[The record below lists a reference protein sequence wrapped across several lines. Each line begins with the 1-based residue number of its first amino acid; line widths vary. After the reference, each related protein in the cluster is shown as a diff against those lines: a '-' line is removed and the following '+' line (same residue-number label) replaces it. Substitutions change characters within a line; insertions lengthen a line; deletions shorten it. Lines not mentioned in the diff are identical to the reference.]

1 MNYLTNYYKNLS
13 EQLQGK
19 INLLESQARE
29 LNGLRQL
36 NEAPEAYDMAN
47 GYGTQANP
55 FSGGYLGS
63 LLGQGNMADVYN
75 YLGQFGGGA
84 VPGGM
89 SALTSG
95 RRSVNRRGLESA
107 GGGAPRGAGSAAFSG
122 ANLGQLLGQG
132 NMNAV
137 NNYLANYGNNGA
149 YQAGAALRAYN
160 SPSANRGNYEN
171 AGGGAPRGAGT
182 SPFSG
187 ANLGQLLGQG
197 NMNSVNN
204 YLANYGGNGAYQA
217 GAALRASNRP
227 SANRGGY
234 EGAGSGVNPMSG
246 DYNGD
251 GRVDGADLGLA
262 LGSGQNS
269 SGVINSWTSPYS
281 AAGPAFLRT
290 SPGVQSQGGG
300 GYDVG
305 GGYGESPTAAGASPA
320 GGGVSRP
327 KVYGYAGSGAPR
339 GGGGGGGGAY
349 GGGGVDVGGGYGEG
363 SGPSVGGPA
372 GGGAPS
378 GSGFGVAGRDLASAP
393 RTIRP
398 TLGGPAGG
406 YGGAATPSYS
416 PNVGGAA
423 NDNAQVAIQNA
434 TRPPLTDL
442 NGDGVIDGSDLGRY
456 MDIYGFAPPYFQ
468 QGGALSPTSWI
479 PGYGNNATRGGVDF
493 SYAPTS
499 VTRRKR

>member
-29 LNGLRQL
+29 LNELRQL
-36 NEAPEAYDMAN
+36 NEAPEAYDMAD
-47 GYGTQANP
+47 GYGTQANA
-55 FSGGYLGS
+55 FSGAYLGQ

-75 YLGQFGGGA
+75 YLGQYGMGG

-95 RRSVNRRGLESA
+95 RRSVNRRGVESA

-149 YQAGAALRAYN
+149 YQAGQALRTSN
-160 SPSANRGNYEN
+160 S
-171 AGGGAPRGAGT
+171 
-182 SPFSG
+182 
-187 ANLGQLLGQG
+187 
-197 NMNSVNN
+197 
-204 YLANYGGNGAYQA
+204 
-217 GAALRASNRP
+217 P

-234 EGAGSGVNPMSG
+234 EDAGEGVNPLAG

-262 LGSGQNS
+262 LGGGQNP
-269 SGVINSWTSPYS
+269 SGVINNWTSPYS

-290 SPGVQSQGGG
+290 NPGVQSQGGG
-300 GYDVG
+300 GYEVG

-327 KVYGYAGSGAPR
+327 KVYGSAGGGAPR
-339 GGGGGGGGAY
+339 GGF
-349 GGGGVDVGGGYGEG
+349 GVA
-363 SGPSVGGPA
+363 GPA
-372 GGGAPS
+372 GGGAPR
-378 GSGFGVAGRDLASAP
+378 GGFGVE
-393 RTIRP
+393 
-398 TLGGPAGG
+398 GPAGG
-406 YGGAATPSYS
+406 PGGS
-416 PNVGGAA
+416 G
-423 NDNAQVAIQNA
+423 
-434 TRPPLTDL
+434 RPTSLPALTDL
-442 NGDGVIDGSDLGRY
+442 NGDGRIDGGDLGMY
-456 MDIYGFAPPYFQ
+456 MLQYGAVP
-468 QGGALSPTSWI
+468 
-479 PGYGNNATRGGVDF
+479 PGYGQQQTQPSPGQPGGYTPRGIGTYSPSAT
-493 SYAPTS
+493 
-499 VTRRKR
+499 TRPGAGSRRRQF